1 MTSTYDFI
9 HDIDEIQRMK
19 LDTSYVEG
27 SSMLDVTIQNVS
39 LDIGSA
45 NQRQPTST
53 NKKGHQQG

>member
-1 MTSTYDFI
+1 
-9 HDIDEIQRMK
+9 MK

-45 NQRQPTST
+45 NQR
-53 NKKGHQQG
+53 